1 MNHLMGRKTTSL
13 YQYTFEN
20 KQSMSAQVLTCLQKT
35 QQHQSAVTIK
45 TCLSI
50 YVSIAESHM
59 LMSDSRAD
67 WIIHFRPF
75 IFSLSFMVN
84 P

>member
-1 MNHLMGRKTTSL
+1 MNHLMRRKITSL

-20 KQSMSAQVLTCLQKT
+20 KQSMLTCLQKT
-35 QQHQSAVTIK
+35 QKHQSAVTIK
-45 TCLSI
+45 TCLSVYI
-50 YVSIAESHM
+50 SIAESHM

-67 WIIHFRPF
+67 CIIHFRPF
-75 IFSLSFMVN
+75 ILSLSFMVN

>member
-20 KQSMSAQVLTCLQKT
+20 KQSMCLQKT